1 MDFAELLDPA
11 AWGALASVVTI
22 DLVLAG
28 DNAVVVGLAAGGLP
42 RAEQRRVIAAGI
54 AVATVLRVALALV
67 TQRLLAIVGLALTG
81 GLLLLW
87 VAWKTYRE
95 LAATRGAAPA
105 QGHPAMPRRSFRQ
118 ALLRVVLADVS
129 MSLDNILAVAGS
141 ARNHLWVLVIGL
153 LLSIAL
159 MGAASTVIARIL
171 DRHPRI
177 AWLGLAVVTIVALRL
192 VYDGSAEIWA
202 RF

>member
-1 MDFAELLDPA
+1 MDFTELVDPA
-11 AWGALASVVTI
+11 AWGALVSVVTI

-28 DNAVVVGLAAGGLP
+28 DNAVVVGLAAAGLP

-67 TQRLLAIVGLALTG
+67 TQHLLAIVGLALTG

-95 LAATRGAAPA
+95 LTAPHGAAPTDGNA
-105 QGHPAMPRRSFRQ
+105 ATPRRSFRQ

-153 LLSIAL
+153 LLSVAL

-171 DRHPRI
+171 DRHPWI
-177 AWLGLAVVTIVALRL
+177 AWLGLAIVAFVALRL
-192 VYDGSAEIWA
+192 IYDGSAEIWA
-202 RF
+202 LF